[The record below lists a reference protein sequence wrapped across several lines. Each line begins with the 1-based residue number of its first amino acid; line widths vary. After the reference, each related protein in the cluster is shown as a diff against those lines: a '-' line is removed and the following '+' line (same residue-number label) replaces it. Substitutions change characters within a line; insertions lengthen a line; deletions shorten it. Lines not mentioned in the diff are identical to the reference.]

1 MEIVL
6 DIALVRM
13 PAGEAGSCIPQRA
26 EPAAVLAG
34 GGFVGLELAGGAFYG
49 LFLVF
54 HYAVSFLFSSFFR
67 FSMWCLTK
75 MWKLSSRY
83 VCLFSSISCM
93 ASFCC

>member
-26 EPAAVLAG
+26 EPAAV
-34 GGFVGLELAGGAFYG
+34 LAGGAFYG